1 VTTDANQPAGSGGGA
16 DSGSPEQG
24 GRRSRVRKIDFRRP
38 TKFPRDQVRR
48 LHHAHEGFC
57 RSASS
62 RLSAELRTGLEL
74 VVTGS
79 DQLPFAA
86 AMAEAPQHALV
97 AVLTVEPMRTQ
108 VALLIPMPLAQRLV
122 DRLLGG
128 EGALREG
135 EPESMTELELAVARR
150 GVQSMVEA
158 LSATWLDLAK
168 AQFSIAGMVDSPVT
182 VQIAPPSEPTLLMTI
197 NASIDDTTS
206 TITFVM
212 PHRSVSTVVDRLGH
226 PEFGDADFDESASA
240 DVEEAVSGVEV
251 ELRAEV
257 GAVEL
262 PVEELLR
269 LEPGQIIGLGRSVGQ
284 GVLLRADDV
293 TVCAGMPGRNGN
305 RRAVQVRGGRN
316 GAP

>member
-1 VTTDANQPAGSGGGA
+1 MTTEAKQPG
-16 DSGSPEQG
+16 D
-24 GRRSRVRKIDFRRP
+24 RRARVRKIDFRRP

-57 RSASS
+57 RSASN

-74 VVTGS
+74 QVSGS

-86 AMAEAPQHALV
+86 AMAEAPQHTLV
-97 AVLTVEPMRTQ
+97 AILTVEPLRSQ
-108 VALLIPMPLAQRLV
+108 VALLIPMPLAQLLV

-128 EGALREG
+128 EGALRDEA
-135 EPESMTELELAVARR
+135 PVSMTELELVVARR
-150 GVQSMVEA
+150 AVQSMVEA

-168 AQFSIAGMVDSPVT
+168 AQFSIAAMVDSPVT

-197 NASIDDTTS
+197 DASIDDTTS
-206 TITFVM
+206 TVTFVM
-212 PHRSVSTVVDRLGH
+212 PHRSVASLVDRVGH
-226 PEFGDADFDESASA
+226 SEFGDADFDDAAAS
-240 DVEEAVSGVEV
+240 DEVEEAVSAVEV

-269 LEPGQIIGLGRSVGQ
+269 LEPGQLISLGRPVSQ

-293 TVCAGMPGRNGN
+293 TLCAGMPGRNGN
-305 RRAVQVRGGRN
+305 RRAVQVRGREG
-316 GAP
+316 